1 MLLVL
6 AVSMKKTIFTILI
19 ICIGFSFKSDPY
31 PNSQK
36 IENLKTFAKVY
47 GYVKYFHPSDE
58 ASEINWNKFATYG
71 ASKVWPCTSS
81 EELIQQ
87 LQDIFEPIAPS
98 IKFSTEKLNLYD
110 ISKISPPGADNYKL
124 TYWQH
129 RGIGVGMNTYSQSP
143 YKSVRVNS
151 LIQKET
157 PKNYGI
163 LTNIKKVDY
172 YNEKKIRFK
181 IYAKLKEPSNTSAY
195 IRLAL
200 VNTDGTTILK
210 KEAVNSSEWHSYL
223 IETETKEITEAIEVG
238 AALKGDSYLL
248 LDDAELSFWNGNK
261 WEIMPLDNADFE
273 QDTII
278 KVPEVN
284 QWSHR
289 GDGYVSEITKEE
301 SYHGQSAAKLFQ
313 NLNSEPEFGEKL
325 FETAPEFGEVINEEI
340 GQSIFCQLPIVL
352 YSNEKGTY
360 PKSISSK
367 FQGLLQEIN
376 EMPNQDHLLDIS
388 LGNIVNTFNVF
399 QHFYPYQDVVKVDWD
414 KELSTALSRSFID
427 KSRDD
432 HYITLEKFTAPLK
445 DGHIFVRYSGIS
457 EIYAPRITWEWIE
470 NKLVITAVLDN
481 KIPLKIGDVVTHVD
495 GIASSDYFQEIYSRI
510 SAGNKGWLEF
520 RGKRKS
526 LLGEFEEI
534 MTIQVDEK
542 EITLNRSSVAYNEGP
557 RQSTYEKLN
566 DESYYINISRIEMD
580 EITELLPDLAKA
592 KAIICDLRG
601 YPNKNHMFISHLLKK
616 KDTSNSWM
624 QIPKIIYPNQK
635 NIVDFEKYSWNLPSK
650 EPYLGD
656 KQIVFIT
663 DGSAIS
669 YAESYMGFIE
679 GYDLATII
687 GQPTAGTNGN
697 TNSFELEGG
706 FSITWTGMKVLK
718 HDGSQHHG
726 VGIIPDIYIEKT
738 IAGIKEG
745 RDEFLEKA
753 IELIK

>member
-1 MLLVL
+1 MRK
-6 AVSMKKTIFTILI
+6 SLI
-19 ICIGFSFKSDPY
+19 ITLIIFILFSFKSNPY
-31 PNSQK
+31 PNSQR

-47 GYVKYFHPSDE
+47 GFIKYFHPSDE
-58 ASEINWNKFATYG
+58 ASEINWNKFASYG
-71 ASKVWPCTSS
+71 ASQVWPCTSR
-81 EELIQQ
+81 EELIQK

-110 ISKISPPGADNYKL
+110 ISKLSPPGSDNYDL

-129 RGIGVGMNTYSQSP
+129 RGVGLGMKTYSQSP
-143 YKSVRVNS
+143 YKSVRVNG
-151 LIQKET
+151 LVEKET

-163 LTNIKKVDY
+163 LTNIIKVNDY
-172 YNEKKIRFK
+172 KDKKIRFT
-181 IYAKLKEPSNTSAY
+181 ISAKLKEPSNTSAY

-200 VNTDGTTILK
+200 VNTDGSTILK
-210 KEAVNSSEWHSYL
+210 KETIGTSEWNSYL
-223 IETETKEITEAIEVG
+223 IETEIKEVTEVIEIG
-238 AALKGDSYLL
+238 AALKGDSSLF
-248 LDDAELSFWNGNK
+248 LDDAELAFWNGDN
-261 WEIMPLDNADFE
+261 WEIIPLDNADFE

-278 KVPEVN
+278 EVPEVN

-313 NLNSEPEFGEKL
+313 NLDSQPMFGKKL

-340 GQSIFCQLPIVL
+340 GQSIFCQVPLVL
-352 YSNEKGTY
+352 YSNTQGTY
-360 PKSISSK
+360 PKSNSLK
-367 FQGLLQEIN
+367 LKNLLKDMS
-376 EMPNQDHLLDIS
+376 EMTYTSNLLDLS
-388 LGNIVNTFNVF
+388 LGNIINTYNVF
-399 QHFYPYQDVVKVDWD
+399 QHFYPYMDAVEVDWD
-414 KELSTALSRSFID
+414 KELSIALSRCFID
-427 KSRDD
+427 KSRDE

-445 DGHIFVRYSGIS
+445 DGHINVQYSGIH
-457 EIYAPRITWEWIE
+457 EIYAPSITWEWIE
-470 NKLVITAVLDN
+470 NKLVITAVLNN

-495 GIASSDYFQEIYSRI
+495 GISSRDYFQEIYSRI
-510 SAGNKGWLEF
+510 SASNKGWLEF

-534 MTIQVDEK
+534 MTIRVDEK
-542 EITLNRSSVAYNEGP
+542 EIGLNRSSVAYNEGP

-580 EITELLPDLAKA
+580 QITKLLPDLAKA

-601 YPNKNHMFISHLLKK
+601 YPNKNHMFLSHLLKER
-616 KDTSNSWM
+616 DTSNSWM
-624 QIPKIIYPNQK
+624 QIPEIIYPNQK
-635 NIVDFEKYSWNLPSK
+635 NIAHFEKYSWNLPTK
-650 EPYLGD
+650 KPYLGD
-656 KQIVFIT
+656 KQVIFIT

-726 VGIIPDIYIEKT
+726 IGITPDIYLEKT
-738 IAGIKEG
+738 IKGIREG
-745 RDEFLEKA
+745 KDEFLEKA
-753 IELIK
+753 IELIN